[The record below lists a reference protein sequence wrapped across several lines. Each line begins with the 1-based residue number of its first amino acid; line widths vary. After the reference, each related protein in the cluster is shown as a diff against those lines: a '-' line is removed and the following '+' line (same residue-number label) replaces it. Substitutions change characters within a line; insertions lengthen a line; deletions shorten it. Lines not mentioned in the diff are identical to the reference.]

1 MLTAL
6 LSKAQNSYPSKQIIG
21 KDTVICST
29 VGQQK
34 KYLEWKTDRDEC
46 REISAKQS
54 NTIFLMDSLIKA
66 QNKQITYFQNQTF
79 YFDKLVKKQ
88 DESLVL
94 ASEKFKIIET
104 AFKVEAKR
112 NRKSKFII
120 GLTTGTVTLALIGLV
135 TYKLIK

>member
-1 MLTAL
+1 MLTV
-6 LSKAQNSYPSKQIIG
+6 LSARAQNSYPNKQIIG
-21 KDTVICST
+21 KDTVVCST
-29 VGQQK
+29 VSQQK
-34 KYLEWKTDRDEC
+34 KYLEWKADRDEC

-66 QNKQITYFQNQTF
+66 QSKQITYFQNQTF

-88 DESLVL
+88 DESIVL
-94 ASEKFKIIET
+94 ATEKFKIIET
-104 AFKVEAKR
+104 AFKVESKR

>member
-1 MLTAL
+1 
-6 LSKAQNSYPSKQIIG
+6 
-21 KDTVICST
+21 
-29 VGQQK
+29 
-34 KYLEWKTDRDEC
+34 
-46 REISAKQS
+46 
-54 NTIFLMDSLIKA
+54 MDSLIKA

-88 DESLVL
+88 DESIVL
-94 ASEKFKIIET
+94 ATEKFKIIET